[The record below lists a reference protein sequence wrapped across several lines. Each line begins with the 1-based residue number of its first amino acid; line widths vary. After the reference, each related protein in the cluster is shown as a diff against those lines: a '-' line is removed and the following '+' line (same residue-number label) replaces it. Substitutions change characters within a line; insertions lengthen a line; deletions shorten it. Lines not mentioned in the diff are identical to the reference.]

1 MMGQDDS
8 KVAEENRAEIKKAV
22 AQARWKYI
30 KPPLLALFLLV
41 AVPLVSVIFYGF
53 VPYLTYM
60 PDVIFI
66 AAIVVIFFGAW
77 FDFGASAY
85 LTDLKE
91 LYHRTPS
98 DADMVYI
105 QKQQLILTGFYI
117 LIGVLYISISVL
129 LYFLL
134 IEAF

>member
-1 MMGQDDS
+1 MTGDTS
-8 KVAEENRAEIKKAV
+8 GENNDEIRRAV
-22 AQARWKYI
+22 AHARWKYI

-41 AVPLVSVIFYGF
+41 FLPLSSVVFYGF
-53 VPYLTYM
+53 IPYLTYM

-85 LTDLKE
+85 LKDLKDF
-91 LYHRTPS
+91 YHRTPS

-105 QKQQLILTGFYI
+105 QKQQLILTGLYI
-117 LIGVLYISISVL
+117 LIGLLYISVSVL
-129 LYFLL
+129 LYIIL
-134 IEAF
+134 IHVF